1 MKRSNQTPIFRNCPY
16 ADCFETQLGSDCR
29 RCGMYERCVANK
41 ARKVKERKKAQA
53 RRRTFKF
60 IMGLV
65 LAIIVLGV
73 ASKAMSVE
81 PKCVHAEEPNSYSE
95 PKATAIP
102 NATYVSTL
110 TNIQPINQLVEENPQ
125 ETAQS
130 TPDMEEATQ
139 ETVQPTP
146 EVEAEPV
153 VKEIIPV
160 ISAYQPG
167 EVYYYIL
174 SNEAKKDMEKLI
186 YKEARG
192 EPYEGKVAVCAV
204 VLNRFFSDDPRFNRE
219 SIHSI
224 ITQSGAFADISDVT
238 QEMLDTVPDLKDAVE
253 DACRGWDPTRVMF
266 ENGAMFFYA
275 PKGVVGYQK
284 QIREGIQFLQIGN
297 HNFHN
302 DFND

>member
-1 MKRSNQTPIFRNCPY
+1 MKRSTKTPIFRNCPY
-16 ADCFETQLGSDCR
+16 ADCFHTQLGSDCR

-53 RRRTFKF
+53 KRRTIKF
-60 IMGLV
+60 VM
-65 LAIIVLGV
+65 GV
-73 ASKAMSVE
+73 ALAVTVLVVVSKALSVDSQ
-81 PKCVHAEEPNSYSE
+81 CVYAEEPESYSVPE
-95 PKATAIP
+95 VKATH
-102 NATYVSTL
+102 NVTYVSTV
-110 TNIQPINQLVEENPQ
+110 TNIQPSSNAEE
-125 ETAQS
+125 EH
-130 TPDMEEATQ
+130 Q
-139 ETVQPTP
+139 ETVQPIL
-146 EVEAEPV
+146 EVEAKPV
-153 VKEIIPV
+153 VTEAVPV

-174 SNEAKKDMEKLI
+174 SSKDKKDMEKLV

-204 VLNRFFSDDPRFNRE
+204 VLNRFFSQDPRFNRD
-219 SIHSI
+219 SIYSI
-224 ITQSGAFADISDVT
+224 ITQPGAFADISDVT

-253 DACRGWDPTRVMF
+253 DACCGWDPTRVMF

-275 PKGVVGYQK
+275 PEGVVGYQK
-284 QIREGIQFLQIGN
+284 EIREGILFLQIGN